1 MNLSFFIARR
11 LGYKGRVVTAA
22 VAVSFLVVIIAI
34 AVSAGFRY
42 EIRNGLSAL
51 TGDVQLTMADINYLD
66 ESSPVSTEQA
76 YLASVEDVEG
86 VVSVSPVIYRAGIV
100 KQDDEIYGVMI
111 KGVEGGVRCATGTDI
126 PDTLALAVSIPSSLA
141 ERAQLGIGDKLLTY
155 FVGDKVKV
163 RQFNVADIY
172 EPLVRTDDRHLVFAD
187 ISDMQRLNGW
197 TETEATMFEVTLEDD
212 YKGRSKMDTVTYHIL
227 DAVLENIAGEDDF
240 LHPVS
245 SVRRFPQIFEWLA
258 LIDFNVF
265 FVLLL
270 MIAVAGV
277 NMISGLLIMLFEH
290 ISTIGLLKSLGM
302 RNAEIMKVFL
312 TRAAGTVFKGMVIG
326 NVIAFAL
333 CYIQGKTHLI
343 KLDPVNY
350 FVSSVPVHLNVMNV
364 IAADVIAFAAIM
376 LLLILPS
383 LFVMR
388 IDPSKTM
395 KMD

>member
-350 FVSSVPVHLNVMNV
+350 FVSSVPVHLNVMDV

>member
-197 TETEATMFEVTLEDD
+197 TEAETTMFEVALEDD
-212 YKGRSKMDTVTYHIL
+212 YKERSKMDTVTYHIL

-350 FVSSVPVHLNVMNV
+350 FVSSVPVHLNVMDV

>member
-34 AVSAGFRY
+34 AGSAGFRY

-197 TETEATMFEVTLEDD
+197 TETETTMFEVALEDD
-212 YKGRSKMDTVTYHIL
+212 YKERSKMDTVTYHIL

-290 ISTIGLLKSLGM
+290 ISTIGLLTSLGM

-312 TRAAGTVFKGMVIG
+312 IRAAGTVFKGMVIG

-350 FVSSVPVHLNVMNV
+350 FVSSVPVHLNVMDV

>member
-197 TETEATMFEVTLEDD
+197 TETETTMFEVALEDD
-212 YKGRSKMDTVTYHIL
+212 YKERSKMDTVTYHIL

-312 TRAAGTVFKGMVIG
+312 TRAAGTVIKGMVIG

-350 FVSSVPVHLNVMNV
+350 FVSSVPVHLNVMDV

-395 KMD
+395 KLD